1 MNEIVASQFTIS
13 PDHPA
18 LAGHFPGRPVVPG
31 VLLLESALAAVPS
44 AGNWMLLAI
53 PAAKFLNPVL
63 PGQVVRL
70 HIELLVEEA
79 PRIRARFHGTCGA
92 EVAFEG
98 SFLFS
103 TGGTA
108 A

>member
-1 MNEIVASQFTIS
+1 MNEIVNQFTIS

-31 VLLLESALAAVPS
+31 VLLLESALAAIPS
-44 AGNWMLLAI
+44 AGTWRLQSI
-53 PAAKFLNPVL
+53 PAAKFLHPVL
-63 PGQVVRL
+63 PGQVVQLR
-70 HIELLVEEA
+70 IELLVEDA

-103 TGGTA
+103 SGGA
-108 A
+108 AA